1 MDQHNLSQTEG
12 AKRPSKRVGRGN
24 ASGHGT
30 YATRGRKGQNARG
43 GVRPGFEGGQIS
55 VVRRAPKLRGFKNPF
70 RTEFRAVNVDV
81 LAERFTAGAV
91 IDGES
96 LHAAGLLGRADEP
109 YKVLGRGELPF
120 ALTVKAPRISASA
133 KEVISASGGTF
144 EEFAPA
150 DRTPRDRKHRREQ
163 AKG

>member
-1 MDQHNLSQTEG
+1 MDQHNLSQAVG

-70 RTEFRAVNVDV
+70 RTEFRAVNIDV
-81 LAERFTAGAV
+81 LAERFTAGAT
-91 IDGES
+91 IDGTA
-96 LHAAGLLGRADEP
+96 LHAAGILGRADEP
-109 YKVLGRGELPF
+109 FKVLGRGELPF
-120 ALTVKAPRISASA
+120 ALTVRAPRISTTA
-133 KEVISASGGTF
+133 KEAIAAAGGTAD
-144 EEFAPA
+144 EFAPA
-150 DRTPRDRKHRREQ
+150 DRTPRDRKHRRDQ
-163 AKG
+163 TKG

>member
-1 MDQHNLSQTEG
+1 MDQHNLSQAVG

-30 YATRGRKGQNARG
+30 YATRGRKGQNSRG
-43 GVRPGFEGGQIS
+43 KVRPGFEGGQIS

-91 IDGES
+91 IDGDS

-109 YKVLGRGELPF
+109 FKVLGRGELPF
-120 ALTVKAPRISASA
+120 ALTVKAPRISATA
-133 KEVISASGGTF
+133 KEVIVAAGGTAD
-144 EEFAPA
+144 EFAPA
-150 DRTPRDRKHRREQ
+150 DRTPRNRKHLRDQ

>member
-1 MDQHNLSQTEG
+1 MDQHNLGQSVG

-70 RTEFRAVNVDV
+70 RTEFRAVNIDV
-81 LAERFTAGAV
+81 LAERFTAGAT
-91 IDGES
+91 IDGTA
-96 LHAAGLLGRADEP
+96 LHAAGILGRADEP
-109 YKVLGRGELPF
+109 FKVLGRGELPF
-120 ALTVKAPRISASA
+120 ALTVRAPRISTTA
-133 KEVISASGGTF
+133 KEAIAAAGGTAD
-144 EEFAPA
+144 EFAPA
-150 DRTPRDRKHRREQ
+150 DRTPRDRKHRRDQ

>member
-1 MDQHNLSQTEG
+1 MDQHNLSQAEG

-43 GVRPGFEGGQIS
+43 SVRPGFEGGQIP
-55 VVRRAPKLRGFKNPF
+55 VVRRAPKLRGFKKPF
-70 RTEFRAVNVDV
+70 RTEFRAVNIDV
-81 LAERFTAGAV
+81 LAERFTSGAT
-91 IDGES
+91 IDGEA

-109 YKVLGRGELPF
+109 FKVLGRGELPF
-120 ALTVKAPRISASA
+120 ALTVKAPRVSATA
-133 KEVISASGGTF
+133 KEAITAGGGTVD
-144 EEFAPA
+144 EFAPA
-150 DRTPRDRKHRREQ
+150 DNTQRNRKHRRDQ

>member
-1 MDQHNLSQTEG
+1 MDQHNLSQAEG

-43 GVRPGFEGGQIS
+43 KVRPGFEGGQVP
-55 VVRRAPKLRGFKNPF
+55 VVRRAPHLRGFKNPF

-81 LAERFTAGAV
+81 LAERFAAGATV
-91 IDGES
+91 DGTA
-96 LHAAGLLGRADEP
+96 LHAAGILGRADEP
-109 YKVLGRGELPF
+109 FKVLGRGELPH
-120 ALTVKAPRISASA
+120 ALTVKAPRISATA
-133 KEVISASGGTF
+133 KEAISASGGTF

-150 DRTPRDRKHRREQ
+150 DRTPRDRKHRRGQ